1 MSVLCAFWYEKQN
14 RMIEEKPNFLF
25 LCCEFFVKDLNF
37 ILQGSF
43 LCDHS
48 QEIGDIMLTQIMP

>member
-1 MSVLCAFWYEKQN
+1 
-14 RMIEEKPNFLF
+14 MIEEKPNFLF
-25 LCCEFFVKDLNF
+25 LRCEFFVKDLNF